1 MQVMLVEVRK
11 ALADKRG
18 CPYER
23 FYVVYGRKPG
33 TAEDANMEAEWI

>member
-1 MQVMLVEVRK
+1 MQVLLVDVRK

-23 FYVVYGRKPG
+23 FYVVYGRKPPMPPVDDMVC
-33 TAEDANMEAEWI
+33 A